1 VRLACVKRA
10 ASVDSEPG
18 SNSRL
23 NLLFWMARLSFA
35 ELPDRSPQFELKLLT
50 KFLFL
55 PLHNALQRCAM
66 FRIQPD
72 CQTSAHP
79 IRDHCFTVARDL
91 AKTDYMPASKAVRPQ
106 PKQPQAKIQPV
117 TGRLNYN
124 QKLGDLKEL
133 LQKGG
138 YRDFSRKKLFT
149 ASFTVSCCLPY
160 PKSAL
165 LAPSFENSASCAL
178 KSAKVPLRAYCHQ
191 LL

>member
-1 VRLACVKRA
+1 
-10 ASVDSEPG
+10 
-18 SNSRL
+18 
-23 NLLFWMARLSFA
+23 MARLSFA

-138 YRDFSRKKLFT
+138 YRDFSRKKP
-149 ASFTVSCCLPY
+149 VY
-160 PKSAL
+160 
-165 LAPSFENSASCAL
+165 
-178 KSAKVPLRAYCHQ
+178 
-191 LL
+191 